1 MVFSSAVF
9 LFAFLPICLAGY
21 YLLQKREAKNVFLLI
36 MSLAFYAWGEPKY
49 ILLLLFS
56 ILLNYICALLID
68 KNRDSLRKMKLFL
81 VCGLI
86 ADLGIL
92 FVFKYLGFFMTNVRT
107 FTGADIA
114 VPDIAL
120 PIGISF
126 FTFQAISYVLDVYAG
141 SAKVQKNV
149 LNLALYIALFPQ
161 LIAGPIVRY
170 NSIEEQLLSRKESV
184 ELFSQGIKRF
194 VVGAA
199 KKSVISNVLA
209 VMVDDIFLMDPVQRT
224 VLISWT
230 GAICYCLQLYYDFSG
245 SSDMAIGLGKMF
257 GFEFEENFNYPYISR
272 SIGEYWTRWHISL
285 SVWFRDYLYTPLIMK
300 FVRKGW
306 SINVCNFF
314 ALLITWFLTG
324 IWHGAAW
331 NYFFYGVYYFVFI
344 YIERLR
350 ADRKREKNKKLR
362 QSGIKKKNKD
372 TLLQI
377 VFSHFYTIL
386 VVIFGQMIF
395 RSTGIGSMVKYFK
408 DMFGLAG
415 NRVYDSNSVS
425 VLLQYLPVIL
435 IGVIFTMPVAEV
447 VKRHIKLKQPVI
459 EAVIYTAVFIAGM
472 SFIVSSTYNPFIY
485 FNF

>member
-126 FTFQAISYVLDVYAG
+126 FTFQAISYLADVYTNK
-141 SAKVQKNV
+141 AKLQKS
-149 LNLALYIALFPQ
+149 LYKLALYISFFPQ

-170 NSIEEQLLSRKESV
+170 NSIEEQMDSRKEDAG
-184 ELFSQGIKRF
+184 LFSGGVRRF
-194 VVGAA
+194 IIGLA
-199 KKSVISNVLA
+199 KKSILANLLA
-209 VMVDDIFLMDPVQRT
+209 VFTDSIFEYGYHERT
-224 VLISWT
+224 VLLAWF
-230 GAICYCLQLYYDFSG
+230 GVLGYCLQLYYDFSG
-245 SSDMAIGLGKMF
+245 YSDMAIGLGRMF
-257 GFEFEENFNYPYISR
+257 GFKFEENFDYPYISR
-272 SIGEYWTRWHISL
+272 SASEFWRRWHISL
-285 SVWFRDYLYTPLIMK
+285 GRWFKDYVYIPLGGSKKGMTRHIMNLFVVWL
-300 FVRKGW
+300 
-306 SINVCNFF
+306 
-314 ALLITWFLTG
+314 LTG
-324 IWHGAAW
+324 IWHGASW
-331 NYFFYGVYYFVFI
+331 NFVLFGLYYFIIIAAEHFI
-344 YIERLR
+344 RGVVPETV
-350 ADRKREKNKKLR
+350 AGNKGIIFLQHIYALIVVYFGWLLFR
-362 QSGIKKKNKD
+362 VSGLQ
-372 TLLQI
+372 TLSRYL
-377 VFSHFYTIL
+377 
-386 VVIFGQMIF
+386 
-395 RSTGIGSMVKYFK
+395 K
-408 DMFGLAG
+408 DMFGFSG
-415 NRVYDSNSVS
+415 NSLYDSYSYSLV
-425 VLLQYLPVIL
+425 LQYLPVVI
-435 IGVIFTMPVAEV
+435 IGVVFATPV
-447 VKRHIKLKQPVI
+447 LKVLQNRMTGLSIMKP
-459 EAVIYTAVFIAGM
+459 AADIAGVLL
-472 SFIVSSTYNPFIY
+472 FIVSLSFVVSSAYNPFIY